1 MTSRREKPGPLRLL
15 ISTGSA
21 DRRVA
26 VVGGDR
32 LAELQILGSGET
44 PLIGRISLGRLVK
57 IDRGLEAAFVDCGG
71 GQTGFLPLRD
81 GPLGITEGQRLIVQV
96 TREPFDGKSMRLTA
110 RPVLTGYRLC
120 FTPFAKGPILPDGI
134 TDAEKQRLQRS
145 LESLG
150 DARRGVSPRSQAIG
164 AGTALLRAEAE
175 SLRTQWVEIE
185 HKATAAAAPMLLQP
199 APDPLLEMIRSHAA
213 TLEEICCDTRTA
225 ATQIAALCRSLDD
238 TLAAKVIFRPRRDW
252 VPPVAELEEQI
263 DEALAGEAVLP
274 SGAALHFAET
284 RAMTV
289 IDVDSGEARLEGVGA
304 KAERS
309 FLRVNLEAAQEIARQ
324 IRLRNLGGII
334 VVDFIDLRS
343 RELRQQ
349 IVDALR
355 AAVAGDPQPVWVG
368 GMSRLGLVELTR
380 QRRGPTLAARL
391 LQDCA
396 ACGSRHQVPRED
408 LRPWISRGI

>member
-15 ISTGSA
+15 IAAGSG

-26 VVGGDR
+26 VVRGDR
-32 LAELQILGSGET
+32 LAEFQILGHGAT
-44 PLIGRISLGRLVK
+44 PLIGRISLGRVAK

-81 GPLGITEGQRLIVQV
+81 GPPGITEGQRLIVQV
-96 TREPFDGKSMRLTA
+96 IREPFDGKSMRLTA
-110 RPVLTGYRLC
+110 RPVLTGYRLS
-120 FTPFAKGPILPDGI
+120 FTPFAKGPIFPDGI
-134 TDAEKQRLQRS
+134 ADAEKQRLQRS

-150 DARRGVSPRSQAIG
+150 DARRGVNPHSRAIG
-164 AGTALLRAEAE
+164 ADAALLCAEAE
-175 SLRTQWVEIE
+175 SLRTQWAEIE
-185 HKATAAAAPMLLQP
+185 RKAAAAAAPMSLQP
-199 APDPLLEMIRSHAA
+199 APDPLLEIIRSHASS
-213 TLEEICCDTRTA
+213 LEEICCDTRTA
-225 ATQIAALCRSLDD
+225 AAQITALCRSLDD
-238 TLAAKVIFRPRRDW
+238 TLAGKVIFRPRRDW
-252 VPPVAELEEQI
+252 VPSVAELEAQI

-309 FLRVNLEAAQEIARQ
+309 FLRVNLEAAQEVARQ

-334 VVDFIDLRS
+334 VVDFIDLRA
-343 RELRQQ
+343 RELRHQV
-349 IVDALR
+349 VDALR
-355 AAVAGDPQPVWVG
+355 AAVAGDPQPMWVG

-391 LQDCA
+391 LQDCT
-396 ACGSRHQVPRED
+396 ACGSRHQVPRQD
-408 LRPWISRGI
+408 LRPWIGSGI